1 MSYLKLDWCNEA
13 SGALNAKG
21 RTDILGYKQHTIYRD
36 TIFDHAFLAV
46 VNSRLKPVIV
56 YVIVCKVSFDEPPPS
71 PDLTAH
77 IKGAS
82 QRAQTE

>member
-1 MSYLKLDWCNEA
+1 M
-13 SGALNAKG
+13 
-21 RTDILGYKQHTIYRD
+21 
-36 TIFDHAFLAV
+36 FDHAFLAV
-46 VNSRLKPVIV
+46 VNSRLKPSLV

-82 QRAQTE
+82 QRAQTESLVSKLNHLPFPPYCTHKHDPLLK